1 MHPFCDLSVPT
12 QSRPQSKAQSQ
23 SQSQPLRPTLALR
36 LRNTTAFCRARMAE
50 DAFRLPVQT
59 VAAVL
64 LAFVWMRWRQ
74 MPEISWG
81 AFSALFVVRASVEGT
96 VGEASARVLGA
107 LIGVVLGVSMVLAAD
122 AAGASPVWAIVVGVA
137 CAAYLSMR
145 WPMLSYSLVTVTIL
159 TVTPD
164 GDILGGALD
173 KTLAIAVGSASGILA
188 ALAVLPLSA
197 RYSARW
203 NLAAS
208 IDAYGDMLVDWAAAF
223 NEARQR
229 PRLHDRPI
237 MERARWRARDMVTQ
251 AGAFPLDKLSSH
263 LSVYQLNERIE
274 GLWRTA
280 PIMERA
286 GSFVLSERTC
296 HALGPALHDVAAALK
311 EQIGCLTEAL
321 REKAYTQPCH
331 VPASA
336 LSALDAA
343 IEEALHW
350 PDCDAAEKQAI
361 GVIRWIWQEVAR
373 EVEDLA
379 GYLLEGRPDGEA
391 MTGGG
396 HGAGGPDAGGH
407 DA

>member
-1 MHPFCDLSVPT
+1 MPTHTKLQRFCLT
-12 QSRPQSKAQSQ
+12 SR
-23 SQSQPLRPTLALR
+23 LL
-36 LRNTTAFCRARMAE
+36 NTTAYCRALMAE
-50 DAFRLPVQT
+50 DLFRLPLQT
-59 VAAVL
+59 IAAVL
-64 LAFVWMRWRQ
+64 MAFVWMRWHDMR
-74 MPEISWG
+74 EIAWG

-96 VGEASARVLGA
+96 VGEASARVVGA
-107 LIGVVLGVSMVLAAD
+107 LLGVVLGVSLVLAAD
-122 AAGASPVWAIVVGVA
+122 VAGASPLWSIVAGVGG
-137 CAAYLSMR
+137 AAYLSIR

-164 GDILGGALD
+164 GDILGGALN

-197 RYSARW
+197 RRSARQ

-223 NEARQR
+223 NEGRQR

-237 MERARWRARDMVTQ
+237 MERARWRARDMATQ
-251 AGAFPLDKLSSH
+251 ACAFPLDRLTSR
-263 LSVYQLNERIE
+263 LSVYQLHERIE

-296 HALGPALHDVAAALK
+296 HDLGPALHAVAAALK
-311 EQIGCLTEAL
+311 QQIGCL
-321 REKAYTQPCH
+321 
-331 VPASA
+331 ASA
-336 LSALDAA
+336 LGDEEFTQSCRVPDAA
-343 IEEALHW
+343 IQALDDAIEAALCC
-350 PDCDAAEKQAI
+350 PDCDATERQAI

-379 GYLLEGRPDGEA
+379 GYLLEGRV
-391 MTGGG
+391 
-396 HGAGGPDAGGH
+396 GAVTA
-407 DA
+407 